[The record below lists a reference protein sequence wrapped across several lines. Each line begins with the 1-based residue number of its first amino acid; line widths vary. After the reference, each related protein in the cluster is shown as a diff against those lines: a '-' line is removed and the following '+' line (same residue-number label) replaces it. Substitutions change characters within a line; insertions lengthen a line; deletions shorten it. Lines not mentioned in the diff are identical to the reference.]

1 MTFSIST
8 VRPSPP
14 EGINI
19 TSLLDSS
26 GETRLIVSWSP
37 PAQPVVGGVGG
48 YVLNVSGDGGGCG
61 CVSMNVSANTTN
73 VICSGVNG
81 TGQICSFEVRAISID
96 CRITSDFIMES
107 IKLLLPPPTNINVSS
122 GYRAE
127 GSIRCIKVHFTGVQT
142 PNVFY
147 NVTVGRHP
155 IFINSSSC
163 DTANTCTLTDKQTSI
178 SEDFFNITVSA
189 CNRLGCGDTKI
200 FPTQFPANAVTQN
213 LFQIHPENR
222 TVVCNLLS
230 SFTPQPNTRCLVTYG
245 HSPHDCVRYN
255 NRFKVSTG
263 YPGDT
268 LTVAITENLQ
278 SGVEYCYSIFLEYKH
293 TSFSINGVFEC
304 LSCDPLE
311 LIINSSALRISTNMT
326 GGVISILNGIISFSG
341 IDVGSTA
348 EVICD
353 NGYYS
358 NGPTR
363 YCANCN
369 GEWSGNIQICHEIY
383 DDEPIETTVGTPIPT
398 VGLASEFES
407 VNITF
412 IVSLIITAFII
423 TTMFCLGVILTG
435 TFIKKHKSSYKSS
448 QGNRACVTAL
458 RLDNVDNE
466 TAVTFELKVASNM
479 EGHSSLEQKKDKEL
493 VPGMSEGL
501 IFGEAHRA
509 FVDKSQ

>member
-8 VRPSPP
+8 VRPSPA

-37 PAQPVVGGVGG
+37 PAQPVVGG

-61 CVSMNVSANTTN
+61 CVSMNVSADTTN

-200 FPTQFPANAVTQN
+200 FPTQFPANTVTQN

-255 NRFKVSTG
+255 DYLNVSTG

-278 SGVEYCYSIFLEYKH
+278 SGVEYCYSVFLEYKH

-326 GGVISILNGIISFSG
+326 GSVISILNGIISFSG

-353 NGYYS
+353 KGYIYYS

-369 GEWSGNIQICHEIY
+369 GEWSDNIQICHE
-383 DDEPIETTVGTPIPT
+383 TAGVS
-398 VGLASEFES
+398 GLL
-407 VNITF
+407 NITITF
-412 IVSLIITAFII
+412 IVSLTITAFIM
-423 TTMFCLGVILTG
+423 TTLFCLGVILTG

-466 TAVTFELKVASNM
+466 TAVTSELNSASNM

-501 IFGEAHRA
+501 IFGEAHTA